1 MDFYI
6 ILCSGA
12 AGAAVGLL
20 LGYLWRGYEDSHVW
34 RAEEQERIEQRVS
47 EPTPAKRDTSS
58 AVHCL
63 DQVDALL
70 KRLETI

>member
-34 RAEEQERIEQRVS
+34 RAEEQERQYTTGAAYDAMT
-47 EPTPAKRDTSS
+47 EPTTDYNAE
-58 AVHCL
+58 AVRK
-63 DQVDALL
+63 LL
-70 KRLETI
+70 NSW